1 MKEERLSLFNKVVFL
16 EKENYECY
24 KSKESLTLE
33 VNNFKKELSCREKV
47 SPKKNKKVKETTW
60 SDFESSKI
68 RSEFGWE
75 YE

>member
-24 KSKESLTLE
+24 KSKKPLMLE
-33 VNNFKKELSCREKV
+33 VNNFKKGLSCREKV
-47 SPKKNKKVKETTW
+47 SPKKNKEVKETAW
-60 SDFESSKI
+60 SDFESSKSQ
-68 RSEFGWE
+68 SEFGWE